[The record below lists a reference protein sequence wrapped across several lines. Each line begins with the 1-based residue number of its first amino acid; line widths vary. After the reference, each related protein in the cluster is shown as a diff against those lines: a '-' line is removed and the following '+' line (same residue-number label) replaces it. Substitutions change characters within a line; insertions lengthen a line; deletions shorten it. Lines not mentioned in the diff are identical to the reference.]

1 MLKTYIYSEVNNASK
16 GFIRRY
22 NYNGSPQHG
31 KLVTVLKLNKDD
43 KVHINAGVDGG
54 IQKKSERKDNFFQG
68 LLLKTIQ

>member
-1 MLKTYIYSEVNNASK
+1 MNNVSK

-22 NYNGSPQHG
+22 NYNGSYQHG

-43 KVHINAGVDGG
+43 KVHINAGVDVG

-68 LLLKTIQ
+68 LLLKTIE